1 MRHAAPA
8 DEGFVAGAELDPLGR
23 AARWE
28 LEGGRELWRLPPE
41 DRAVAVRLRRL
52 GASGVGG
59 FIAAGEDDDGVWLV
73 RAAASPTLGERL
85 RGKRPMPWRDAV
97 LVAQSVADALAGC
110 EQQALFPGPLAPD
123 GVRIDDEAATPR
135 ADALVHDLV
144 GAPPLAAPSPRW
156 SPPEQTGGQVWNNA
170 ANRYVLGMMLYR
182 LLAGEHPFAAKGLRL
197 GLEEQQRGAPPLP
210 DAIAAELPP
219 GLQSLCLKLLEP
231 DPGGRPESAAGVAGE
246 LERFLD
252 EPELRAALPRAGR
265 EHAPLAAERKDT
277 PLPVA
282 APTLGSG
289 AAAPSRVKPARARA
303 RGWLAALATL
313 GAGLALAVLAMSLV
327 PDGPAPPHHT
337 RAPLVERSTAAGGC
351 ATCHTRQSAEWT
363 RSVMAHSVKSPMF
376 QALEMLVEEQVGQ
389 SDDCP
394 DGAGILRS
402 VDPGTACRDRV
413 SGLPVTGSGGELWCV
428 NCHAPRV
435 NLSASLPAWN
445 AIDPRS
451 RSREPLRD
459 LLPASTMEGIG
470 CGFCHQV
477 GGPVHPGGARA
488 GRYEGNP
495 TWTSSR
501 TGQVFSMR
509 PEDQRG
515 VFGISNSGYW
525 LDPSQL
531 LGTRVAGVHGA
542 PDVDAVSYLAS
553 SRFCGACHDVRLF
566 GTDVLGAR
574 KGEHFKRLRNAY
586 SEWRDYAAEERRSG
600 RRPASCQGCHMSRYP
615 GVCAKGAAKAAVPGT
630 RSGGVSRSTP
640 TALRDACPP
649 GTHFRAER
657 PGSRAK
663 GFVAT
668 ASGRP
673 APVSPHYFSGVDIPL
688 TPAFGRDLIDE
699 PEIDAAGIPLGARQR
714 RDLLLGAALR
724 FEIDR
729 PGRRGS
735 TLEIPMLIENIGAGH
750 RIPAG
755 FSQERELWV
764 HLEVTDAEGRLVYEV
779 GRVDRPDEDLHDKRF
794 LRVNTSDRLRDGRG
808 RPQGLFGADVADGRD
823 VPRWSPSPEYG
834 GTRFHG
840 RGLINFQN
848 GFLRCVVCIGRIGF
862 DGSCQPLPG
871 QESARADRYADG
883 SYDIDTG
890 ECGSNLSGR
899 NALFETYFPVG
910 ALDATRG
917 AVKGPDAI
925 IDTRSLAPRTPV
937 TYTYELPVSG
947 TRAPFRIEAELLF
960 RAFPPYLIR
969 AFADYEARQAARG
982 LRPSGPLITDAAL
995 ERLDVVEL
1003 RRVRAVVP

>member
-1 MRHAAPA
+1 MRRAAPA

-28 LEGGRELWRLPPE
+28 LEGGRELWRLPADE
-41 DRAVAVRLRRL
+41 RAVAVRLRRL
-52 GASGVGG
+52 GAIDVGG
-59 FIAAGEDDDGVWLV
+59 FVAAGEDDDGVWLV
-73 RAAASPTLGERL
+73 RGAASPTLGEEL
-85 RGKRPMPWRDAV
+85 SGQGPLPWRDAV
-97 LVAQSVADALAGC
+97 AIAQSIADVLAGC
-110 EQQALFPGPLAPD
+110 EQQALFPGALAPAA
-123 GVRIDDEAATPR
+123 VRVLEHRVTFR
-135 ADALVHDLV
+135 ADALVRDLV
-144 GAPPLAAPSPRW
+144 GAPPRAAASPRW
-156 SPPEQTGGQVWNNA
+156 SPPEQVGGEAWNNA
-170 ANRYVLGMMLYR
+170 ANRYVLGMILYR

-197 GLEEQQRGAPPLP
+197 GLEEQKRGAPPLP
-210 DAIAAELPP
+210 DAIARELPP

-231 DPGGRPESAAGVAGE
+231 DPGERPVSAARVAGE
-246 LERFLD
+246 LGRFLD
-252 EPELRAALPRAGR
+252 ETERVEAPPKRADRR
-265 EHAPLAAERKDT
+265 QT

-282 APTLGSG
+282 APTRRSG
-289 AAAPSRVKPARARA
+289 AVPPGGAELVRARTRA
-303 RGWLAALATL
+303 WLVGLAPL
-313 GAGLALAVLAMSLV
+313 GAGLALAAVAMSLV
-327 PDGPAPPHHT
+327 PDSPALPHHT
-337 RAPLVERSTAAGGC
+337 RAPLVERTTTALDC
-351 ATCHTRQSAEWT
+351 ATCHTSQAAEWT

-376 QALEMLVEEQVGQ
+376 QALEMLVEEQVGR
-389 SDDCP
+389 SEDCP

-402 VDPGTACRDRV
+402 VDPGTACRDRA

-428 NCHAPRV
+428 NCHAPRE

-477 GGPVHPGGARA
+477 GGPVHPGNARA

-542 PDVDAVSYLAS
+542 PDADAVSYLAS

-586 SEWRDYAAEERRSG
+586 SEWRDYAAEERAAG

-615 GVCAKGAAKAAVPGT
+615 GVCAKGAAKAPAPGT
-630 RSGGVSRSTP
+630 HPDGVFTSTP

-649 GTHFRAER
+649 GTHFRSEP

-688 TPAFGRDLIDE
+688 TPSFGRNLIDE
-699 PEIDAAGIPLGARQR
+699 PDVDAAGIPLGARQR

-729 PGRRGS
+729 PAQRGS
-735 TLEIPMLIENIGAGH
+735 TLEIPVVVENIGAGH

-764 HLEVTDAEGRLVYEV
+764 HLKVTDARNDVVYEV
-779 GRVDRPDEDLHDKRF
+779 GRVDRADEDLHDKRF
-794 LRVNTSDRLRDGRG
+794 LRVNTSDRSSDGRG

-823 VPRWSPSPEYG
+823 VPRWSPSPEFG
-834 GTRFHG
+834 GTRFRG

-848 GFLRCVVCIGRIGF
+848 GFLRCVVCIGRIDF

-917 AVKGPDAI
+917 VTRGPDAI

-947 TRAPFRIEAELLF
+947 TRGPFRIEAELLF

-982 LRPSGPLITDAAL
+982 LRPSGPLITGAPLGRL
-995 ERLDVVEL
+995 EVVEL